1 MALKNACSVFLCF
14 AFTIAVASCQ
24 SCSLNVVA
32 NRDLKAHP
40 AFDDQIPVIASLHEA
55 VELVAKQTATAS
67 HAISAHDFTVC
78 IFGHHVLTK
87 PLLVHS
93 CSTSSSHARVIW
105 LGFDARISG
114 GIQLQSWQQVA
125 GATYSVKVP
134 SSFTGPTIRDLWP
147 AGKAGLPPRRAAR
160 SSLQSPAQVL
170 GQMTPWQNSDGEVG
184 FATEHDIPATWQDN
198 TQAIEFVWPIVVANW
213 IEPRCCIRSIQ
224 VRNITLADPCGALLM
239 KRNVY
244 AKTLPSPA
252 RVEAVPTKTPSA
264 GSFYHDSASGVL
276 FYTLQSDETAADLEA
291 RSFTT
296 AMESLLVITNSSQH
310 SWLNI
315 SFQWS
320 TWFQPN
326 SPVGYV
332 DTQSC
337 VYASDSAGSAAEPP
351 AAVTI
356 SLSSDIEI
364 TGCTFSAIGS
374 PYALLAG
381 DSSSRVNI
389 TDSYFYDLSGG
400 AVRELLAFPSPL
412 LAHVLTNA
420 HRFAGLGNVLGRHD
434 DVTDGSL
441 VLSNNLMIDGGK
453 QYAACAAVFAGY
465 VFDTQITANSIVDFS
480 CVHPRFCSPTL
491 LLSSHVVGDLF
502 VLQTAVFRLA
512 GVGAGRSS
520 SATATT
526 TCHSIA

>member
-1 MALKNACSVFLCF
+1 MVLKNACVYLLCV
-14 AFTIAVASCQ
+14 AFTIAIASCQ

-32 NRDLKAHP
+32 NRNLKAHP
-40 AFDDQIPVIASLHEA
+40 AFDNHVPVTASLHEA
-55 VELVAKQTATAS
+55 VDLVAKQTATESSNVS
-67 HAISAHDFTVC
+67 HGTSAQDFTVC
-78 IFGHHVLTK
+78 VFGQHVLTK
-87 PLLVHS
+87 PLAVHH
-93 CSTSSSHARVIW
+93 CGASSPHARIIW
-105 LGFDARISG
+105 LGFDASISG
-114 GIQLQSWQQVA
+114 AIQLQSWQQVA

-134 SSFTGPTIRDLWP
+134 PSFTGPTIRDLWP
-147 AGKAGLPPRRAAR
+147 AGKAGLPPRRATR
-160 SSLQSPAQVL
+160 SSLESPAQVL
-170 GQMTPWQNSDGEVG
+170 GQMTPWQSSDGVVG

-198 TQAIEFVWPIVVANW
+198 TQTIEFVWPIVVANW
-213 IEPRCCIRSIQ
+213 IEPRCCIRSVQ
-224 VRNITLADPCGALLM
+224 SRNITLSDPCGALLM

-244 AKTLPSPA
+244 AKTLPPPA

-310 SWLNI
+310 SWINI

-351 AAVTI
+351 AAVTV

-364 TGCTFSAIGS
+364 TGCTFSQIGS

-400 AVRELLAFPSPL
+400 AVRERLAFPSPL
-412 LAHVLTNA
+412 LAHLLTNA
-420 HRFAGLGNVLGRHD
+420 PH
-434 DVTDGSL
+434 
-441 VLSNNLMIDGGK
+441 
-453 QYAACAAVFAGY
+453 
-465 VFDTQITANSIVDFS
+465 
-480 CVHPRFCSPTL
+480 FC
-491 LLSSHVVGDLF
+491 
-502 VLQTAVFRLA
+502 
-512 GVGAGRSS
+512 RSWKRS
-520 SATATT
+520 RAP
-526 TCHSIA
+526 